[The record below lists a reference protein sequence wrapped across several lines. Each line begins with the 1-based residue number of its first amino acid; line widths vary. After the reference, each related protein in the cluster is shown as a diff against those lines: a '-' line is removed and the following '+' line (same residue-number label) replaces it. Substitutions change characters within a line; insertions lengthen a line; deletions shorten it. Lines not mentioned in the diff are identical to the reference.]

1 MNEMVP
7 VKKKK
12 RALSLKKQIELERF
26 LELYIDTNYNGTKA
40 YCLLKGV
47 VYDELDEKQKP
58 VKRQQAVRMFTGV
71 HFREMLA
78 ARQEHLA
85 EKYKL
90 QREAVI
96 DEVYNIAKTSRDEQ
110 NKIRAASV
118 HLAATQGAAIMRQ
131 ATGASAVLNPDGSL
145 EVKLVVENTSGA
157 IDEFNK
163 ATGYQDAMND
173 ENEEEYIQ

>member
-1 MNEMVP
+1 MSELVP

-12 RALSLKKQIELERF
+12 KQLSIKKQIELERF

-47 VYDELDEKQKP
+47 VYDELDEKQKA

-78 ARQEHLA
+78 VRQEHLA

-90 QREAVI
+90 QRESVI
-96 DEVYNIAKTSRDEQ
+96 DEMYDIAKHSDDETNQ
-110 NKIRAASV
+110 IRAASV
-118 HLAATQGAAIMRQ
+118 HLSATQGAAVVRQ

-145 EVKLVVENTSGA
+145 EVKLIVENTSGA
-157 IDEFNK
+157 IEEFNK
-163 ATGYQDAMND
+163 ATGFQDAMSEND
-173 ENEEEYIQ
+173 NDDL